1 MANPNI
7 RYGYFDEVPS
17 IINIFFSA
25 MISFTL
31 AVFNIF
37 ALSHLFAQLNQ
48 AGYGSTK
55 SKIFS
60 IFMFFIGLVPLVAMF
75 CRVMASC
82 YQIFTFNKYRTGCLH
97 YEPNDVNKTLVVHQG
112 INTVILHRFCL
123 DSVCRRAGS
132 RVDTHVN

>member
-1 MANPNI
+1 M
-7 RYGYFDEVPS
+7 RYDYFDEVPS

-48 AGYGSTK
+48 SGYGSTK
-55 SKIFS
+55 SKVFS
-60 IFMFFIGLVPLVAMF
+60 IFMFFLGLLPLVAMF

-97 YEPNDVNKTLVVHQG
+97 YEPNDLNKTLTVHQG
-112 INTVILHRFCL
+112 RMKTGNTFVTFFKPLFSTL
-123 DSVCRRAGS
+123 SVTAPLTG
-132 RVDTHVN
+132 H

>member
-1 MANPNI
+1 M
-7 RYGYFDEVPS
+7 RYDYFDEVPS

-48 AGYGSTK
+48 SGYGSTK
-55 SKIFS
+55 SKVFS
-60 IFMFFIGLVPLVAMF
+60 IFMFFLGLLPLVAMF

-97 YEPNDVNKTLVVHQG
+97 YEPNDLNKTLTVHQG
-112 INTVILHRFCL
+112 KMKAENTYVIFL
-123 DSVCRRAGS
+123 S
-132 RVDTHVN
+132 RSIRL